1 MRKYL
6 ALVAV
11 MIVLVGSGCAGE
23 KSKELFETAQFEEK
37 QNNREHA
44 EKLYAEIV
52 AKYPTSAVAKQ
63 ARERLAELKS
73 KR

>member
-6 ALVAV
+6 VLVAV
-11 MIVLVGSGCAGE
+11 MMILAGSGCAGD

-52 AKYPTSAVAKQ
+52 AKYPASAVAKQ
-63 ARERLAELKS
+63 AQERLAELKS

>member
-1 MRKYL
+1 MKCFLLCAVVLINL
-6 ALVAV
+6 AAAGC
-11 MIVLVGSGCAGE
+11 VGD
-23 KSKELFETAQFEEK
+23 KSKELFETARFEEK

-52 AKYPTSAVAKQ
+52 AKYPDSPVAKQ
-63 ARERLAELKS
+63 VQERLAELRN

>member
-1 MRKYL
+1 MKRLVILSMLLMSL
-6 ALVAV
+6 A
-11 MIVLVGSGCAGE
+11 GFGCTGD
-23 KSKELFETAQFEEK
+23 KGKELFETAKFEEK

-52 AKYPTSAVAKQ
+52 ASYPDSPVAKQ
-63 ARERLAELKS
+63 AQERLSELKA